1 MVSDDTMLVVSEED
15 CMFATFVNRVKQVM
29 NTGLQVLRKQIS
41 AWTKLPTS
49 ALIVGSLR
57 DLGGTKPQLIAEN
70 ALLRQEFIVLS
81 RSVKRPHLTNTDR
94 SLLVLLASR
103 VRVAGCCAA
112 CQAGH
117 AAALASSGL
126 SPVLHAE
133 VTARIAHH
141 GFPLTRSH

>member
-1 MVSDDTMLVVSEED
+1 
-15 CMFATFVNRVKQVM
+15 MFATFVNQVKQVM
-29 NTGLQVLRKQIS
+29 HTGLQVLRKQLS
-41 AWTKLPTS
+41 VWAKPTTNS
-49 ALIVGSLR
+49 LVVGSLR
-57 DLGGTKPQLIAEN
+57 DLGRTKPQLIAEN

-126 SPVLHAE
+126 SPVLEAD
-133 VTARIAHH
+133 VTARLAR
-141 GFPLTRSH
+141 TKDSR